1 MSLCENMM
9 TTYQDVPRYATTES
23 KSFSVMM
30 IITANRFITVIYQKT
45 HHPDG
50 KSMKTA
56 LTEYANRI
64 PTQMPTSLKET
75 NNPRLS

>member
-1 MSLCENMM
+1 M

-56 LTEYANRI
+56 LTE
-64 PTQMPTSLKET
+64 
-75 NNPRLS
+75 